1 MIKQVQ
7 KDIIDIVDGG
17 SLSKLAIEIRLKNWG
32 RLSPSPDAG
41 KWGVYV
47 PRKNENAT

>member
-1 MIKQVQ
+1 MVAR
-7 KDIIDIVDGG
+7 VE
-17 SLSKLAIEIRLKNWG
+17 LAIEIRLKNWG
-32 RLSPSPDAG
+32 RLNPSPNPC